1 MMLLSSSVAKKGSV
15 SGSCLAIV
23 PEQCGR
29 GGGGWIKNGLCLDIV
44 MNVTSQP
51 HCVVTSS

>member
-15 SGSCLAIV
+15 SGSFLAIV

-29 GGGGWIKNGLCLDIV
+29 RGGVD
-44 MNVTSQP
+44 
-51 HCVVTSS
+51 